1 MSTTTNPRRIL
12 HLDDDPDI
20 VAVVAAALQSQ
31 NWQTDHAASAQAAL
45 AAARDQ
51 RFDAMII
58 DRTLPE
64 GDGLDV
70 LRQMRSE
77 GITTPAIVL
86 SALGDVD
93 NRVQGLT
100 SGADD
105 YLPKPFAMPELL
117 ARLTNL
123 LQRRP
128 AQAEPR
134 LKAGPLELDLE
145 SHLLYRGDR
154 QEVLLPRE
162 TRLLAY
168 LMRHP
173 DVPLT
178 RAMLLRDV
186 WNFNLTSETN
196 VIDVHMGKLRKK
208 VDFPDESPLIRTLK
222 GVGFMFAVSCPP

>member
-1 MSTTTNPRRIL
+1 MDQVTAQRRIL
-12 HLDDDPDI
+12 HLDDDPEI
-20 VAVVAAALQSQ
+20 FSVVAAALQNQ
-31 NWQTDHAASAQAAL
+31 NWQAEHAASSQAAL
-45 AAARDQ
+45 DAARNQ
-51 RFDAMII
+51 AFDAMII

-64 GDGLDV
+64 GDGLEV
-70 LRQMRSE
+70 LRQLRSE
-77 GITTPAIVL
+77 GISTPAIVL

-117 ARLTNL
+117 ARLNNL
-123 LQRRP
+123 LHRRP
-128 AQAEPR
+128 VQAETV
-134 LKAGPLELDLE
+134 LKVGPLELDLE
-145 SHLLYRGDR
+145 SHHLYRGNR
-154 QEVLLPRE
+154 KEVLLPRE

-196 VIDVHMGKLRKK
+196 VIDVHIGKLRKK
-208 VDFPDESPLIRTLK
+208 VDFPDDAPLIRTIK
-222 GVGFMFAVSCPP
+222 GVGFMFDLSCTK

>member
-1 MSTTTNPRRIL
+1 MTDPAPPRRIL
-12 HLDDDPDI
+12 HLDDDPQTF
-20 VAVVAAALQSQ
+20 AVVRAAMAEMGWL
-31 NWQTDHAASAQAAL
+31 TEHAAPIAQCL
-45 AAARDQ
+45 DYARTGQ
-51 RFDAMII
+51 FDAMII

-64 GDGLDV
+64 GDGLEM
-70 LRQMRSE
+70 LRQMRCD
-77 GITTPAIVL
+77 GNTTPALIL

-105 YLPKPFAMPELL
+105 YLAKPFALSELT
-117 ARLTNL
+117 ARLCNL
-123 LQRRP
+123 LNRR
-128 AQAEPR
+128 APR
-134 LKAGPLELDLE
+134 PGSILRAGPLELDIE
-145 SHLLYRGDR
+145 SHRLYRGTR
-154 QEVLLPRE
+154 KEVLLPRE

-173 DVPLT
+173 DIPLT

-208 VDFPDESPLIRTLK
+208 VDFPDESPLIRTIK
-222 GVGFMFAVSCPP
+222 GVGFTFSIS